1 MYIEGKTGTW
11 EYIIGLEVHAQ
22 VISKSKLFSAAGT
35 AFGANANSQVS
46 FIDAAMPG
54 MLPVLNEFCIE
65 QAIKTGIALNAKIN
79 TFSAFDRKNYFYPD
93 LPQGYQISQFYYP
106 IVSDGFLDITIQDQT
121 VRVHIERIHLEQDAG
136 KSIHDQSPQYTLIDL
151 NRAGIA
157 LMEIVTAPDLRSP
170 EQAAAYLK
178 KLRSILRAI
187 GTCDGDMEKGSL
199 RCDANVS
206 VRKLGQE
213 LGTRCEIKNLN
224 SIKHITKAIEYEALR
239 QVEILESGGI
249 IEQETR
255 LFDADSGKTRLMR
268 SKEDALDYRYFPDP
282 DLPPINLQQSY
293 IEQIRASM
301 PELPEQKSQRY
312 IDTFGLSKYDASILV
327 AEQEIADYFELV
339 AAKSD
344 PKLAC
349 NWITGELFAYLNK
362 NDLTIEQTPILPL
375 HLAELINFIKSGQI
389 SGKIAKEVFEEMFIN
404 PSAPS
409 QIIHAKGLLQ
419 ISDQGELEKIIDQVL
434 VQNPDSVSA
443 YLAGRDKLF
452 GFFVGQVMKNTGG
465 KGNPG
470 MINDLLYK
478 KLNSL

>member
-1 MYIEGKTGTW
+1 MYIEGKTATW
-11 EYIIGLEVHAQ
+11 EYVIGLEVHAQ
-22 VISKSKLFSAAGT
+22 VISKSKLFSGAGT
-35 AFGANANSQVS
+35 AFGANPNSQVS

-54 MLPVLNEFCIE
+54 MLPVLNEFCID

-93 LPQGYQISQFYYP
+93 LPNGYQISQFYYP
-106 IVSDGFLDITIQDQT
+106 IVSDGFLDITMQDKT
-121 VRVHIERIHLEQDAG
+121 VRVRIERVHLEQDAG
-136 KSIHDQSPQYTLIDL
+136 KSIHDQSPHYTLIDL

-170 EQAAAYLK
+170 EEAAAYLK

-187 GTCDGDMEKGSL
+187 ATCDGDMEKGSL

-206 VRKLGQE
+206 VRKLGQG

-239 QVEILESGGI
+239 QVQILESGGN

-255 LFDADSGKTRLMR
+255 LFDVESGKTRLMR

-312 IDTFGLSKYDASILV
+312 INSFGLSQYDASILV

-349 NWITGELFAYLNK
+349 NWIAGELFAYLNK
-362 NDLTIEQTPILPL
+362 NDLTIEQSPVSPL
-375 HLAELINFIKSGQI
+375 HLAELINFIQSGQI
-389 SGKIAKEVFEEMFIN
+389 SGKIAKEVFEEMFTN
-404 PSAPS
+404 SSVPS
-409 QIIHAKGLLQ
+409 QIINAKGLLQ
-419 ISDQGELEKIIDQVL
+419 ISDQGELGKIIDQVL
-434 VQNPDSVSA
+434 EQNPDSVSA

-452 GFFVGQVMKNTGG
+452 GFFVGQVMKNTSG

-470 MINDLLYK
+470 MINDLLHK